1 MNQELFFLNSNK
13 EDENNF
19 LLDECDILL
28 NEYDVLLTRDMV
40 NELNKGILNFNND
53 KKKKSCCMNIFGRK
67 KQNNTINQDLFYYNL
82 YDYYYRGGFLTIV
95 LSHILEICSL
105 FFGISFMIFI
115 FVLLDW
121 NKILQCGK
129 ENDIQDCGE
138 IFIYINPTFPNYFCL
153 LFLLFSG
160 VFTVYRIFLFIS
172 SYKSVIISRNFFEN
186 KLDISSSELQT
197 MKWCNIIKKI
207 SVYDKISIEDITS
220 IILKKENYIIALINE
235 NIINIYQSLYTKQ
248 LELNIKYII
257 LKDTENINKIKN
269 IKSKFIVLG
278 IINLFF
284 SIFIFIY
291 LVLYFFISNVDELAS
306 NKYTLGSRTYT
317 LFAKRKFRNY
327 NEYKHYFNKRLNKSL
342 SYSNE
347 YIKQFPSPLLEI
359 IGKFIGLIAGTFIGL
374 FLIFSILDE
383 SILLYV
389 RLFDRSLIFYTGIF
403 GAISAASRTL
413 IKSPN
418 ENIYNPED
426 IMNKISKYTYYMPF
440 EWIDKCNTYYV
451 RNEFLK
457 MFKYK
462 LFLFL
467 NDLISVITTP
477 IILIFVLPKQ
487 SDKIINFLV
496 NNTIYNKE
504 TGNICMFSEFK
515 NENIN
520 NNKKMELSI
529 SIFKENNS
537 DLFNIEEES

>member
-1 MNQELFFLNSNK
+1 MDHELYFLNYNK
-13 EDENNF
+13 DDENNH
-19 LLDECDILL
+19 LLE
-28 NEYDVLLTRDMV
+28 NEDVFSKEMIEQLGKCIV
-40 NELNKGILNFNND
+40 ND
-53 KKKKSCCMNIFGRK
+53 KNKNKNNSFLMNIFGIN
-67 KQNNTINQDLFYYNL
+67 KQNNIINKVNLFYYNL
-82 YDYYYRGGFLTIV
+82 YEYYYRGGFLTII
-95 LSHILEICSL
+95 LSYILEIFSL
-105 FFGISFMIFI
+105 FFGISFMIFVFI
-115 FVLLDW
+115 LLDW

-138 IFIYINPTFPNYFCL
+138 IFIYINPKYPNFFCF
-153 LFLLFSG
+153 LFLLFAI
-160 VFTVYRIFLFIS
+160 VFTIYRIFLFIS
-172 SYKSVIISRNFFEN
+172 NYKSILETQYFFEN
-186 KLDISSSELQT
+186 ELNISSYELPT
-197 MKWCNIIKKI
+197 MKWSDIIKKI
-207 SVYDKISIEDITS
+207 SEYHNISIEDITN

-235 NIINIYQSLYTKQ
+235 NIINISKSLYTKQ
-248 LELNIKYII
+248 LELNIKYILLNDI
-257 LKDTENINKIKN
+257 ENINKIKN
-269 IKSKFIVLG
+269 INTKFIVLG

-327 NEYKHYFNKRLNKSL
+327 NEYKHYFKKRLNKSL
-342 SYSNE
+342 SYSSE

-359 IGKFIGLIAGTFIGL
+359 LGKFLGLIAGTFIGL
-374 FLIFSILDE
+374 FLIFSLLDE

-403 GAISAASRTL
+403 GAISAASRSL

-418 ENIYNPED
+418 DSIYNPED
-426 IMNKISKYTYYMPF
+426 IMKKVFKYTYYMPF
-440 EWIDKCNTYYV
+440 EWNDKCNTYYV

-467 NDLISVITTP
+467 TDLIGVITTP

-487 SDKIINFLV
+487 SEKIINFLT
-496 NNTIYNKE
+496 NNTVYKKE
-504 TGNICMFSEFK
+504 TGNICIFSQFQ
-515 NENIN
+515 NIN

-529 SIFKENNS
+529 SMFKENS
-537 DLFNIEEES
+537 EF